1 MTYIVLLFINL
12 TVQYL
17 ALVLSSRDTLPKRF
31 EWWCILHRWSGLQ
44 RGEVSGVGPTPTS
57 TTTAS
62 ITTASITT
70 ASASASQLH
79 SPDM

>member
-17 ALVLSSRDTLPKRF
+17 ALVLSSRDTLQKRF
-31 EWWCILHRWSGLQ
+31 EWWCMLRRWSGLQ
-44 RGEVSGVGPTPTS
+44 RGGVSGVGLTPTS
-57 TTTAS
+57 TTSST
-62 ITTASITT
+62 TTASTT
-70 ASASASQLH
+70 TASASQLH